1 VLLILITFFGGC
13 AGSTAGGIKVVR
25 WVLVFKQGMREL
37 MLLLHPKAEIPVKL
51 GDRAVPGRVI
61 GAVWGFFAIYMVVFG
76 VLMLLLMM
84 TGVDQ
89 VTAFSAIATT
99 LNNTGPGLGS
109 VTFNFITIPVLG
121 KWVCSVAMLL
131 GRLEIF
137 TVLVLFTPAF
147 WQR

>member
-1 VLLILITFFGGC
+1 V
-13 AGSTAGGIKVVR
+13 K
-25 WVLVFKQGMREL
+25 
-37 MLLLHPKAEIPVKL
+37 LLLHPRAELPVRL
-51 GDRAVPGRVI
+51 GNRAVPPRVI
-61 GAVWGFFAIYMVVFG
+61 EAVWGFFAVYMIMFG

-99 LNNTGPGLGS
+99 LNNTGPGLGLVS
-109 VTFNFITIPVLG
+109 ANFIAVPVLG
-121 KWVCSVAMLL
+121 KWLCSAAMVL

-137 TVLVLFTPAF
+137 TILVLLTPAF